1 MNELI
6 KIENIKGIETCNARD
21 LWIFLESKQKF
32 ADWIKNRI
40 EKYEFIEGDGF
51 ITILGKTSEVGGRPT
66 IEYYLSL
73 DMAKELSMVEN
84 NEKGK
89 QARRY
94 FIDCEKKLKE
104 LDKETIEQKAERL
117 YSKRVRLSLAD
128 AINETGLNEKMH
140 GWGFKNITDLVYKT
154 VLGCNCKKYKEIHN
168 IGYNLRDG
176 LSANQLKMIAH
187 LEGVVKSLVM
197 SALNYE
203 EIKQLI
209 IFQ

>member
-117 YSKRVRLSLAD
+117 
-128 AINETGLNEKMH
+128 
-140 GWGFKNITDLVYKT
+140 
-154 VLGCNCKKYKEIHN
+154 
-168 IGYNLRDG
+168 
-176 LSANQLKMIAH
+176 
-187 LEGVVKSLVM
+187 
-197 SALNYE
+197 
-203 EIKQLI
+203 
-209 IFQ
+209 